1 MEIEVVKVGLSGI
14 LPFRNL
20 FLQECNFQIRYNACH
35 ERNWSDSYLLM
46 IDGVKIGYDSVKRE
60 GSIKR

>member
-1 MEIEVVKVGLSGI
+1 MSIKVIKTGLENI
-14 LPFRNL
+14 QDFRTL

-46 IDGVKIGYDSVKRE
+46 SDGKAIGY
-60 GSIKR
+60 G